1 MPEFLSSIYQ
11 GSGFEPLTEEE
22 VKRRKQ
28 AEDEKNRV
36 KMEKLHKKQEKKQK
50 QAGRDY
56 FFFNLKQ
63 EVWMVLYSDSVT
75 LIEYS
80 QTFLIW
86 TSIMLPFPGPSFFM
100 LLV

>member
-1 MPEFLSSIYQ
+1 M
-11 GSGFEPLTEEE
+11 FEPLTEEE

-28 AEDEKNRV
+28 EEDEKNRV
-36 KMEKLHKKQEKKQK
+36 RMEKLHKKQEKKQK
-50 QAGRDY
+50 QAGRD

-75 LIEYS
+75 HIEYS

>member
-1 MPEFLSSIYQ
+1 M
-11 GSGFEPLTEEE
+11 FEPLTEEE

-36 KMEKLHKKQEKKQK
+36 KMERLHKKQEKKQK

-63 EVWMVLYSDSVT
+63 EVWLVLYSDSVT
-75 LIEYS
+75 HIEYS

-86 TSIMLPFPGPSFFM
+86 TSIMLPFPVFSCCWFD
-100 LLV
+100 LITLVANTFGNH

>member
-56 FFFNLKQ
+56 FFLNLKQ

-75 LIEYS
+75 HIEYS

-86 TSIMLPFPGPSFFM
+86 TSIMLLFPGPSFFM